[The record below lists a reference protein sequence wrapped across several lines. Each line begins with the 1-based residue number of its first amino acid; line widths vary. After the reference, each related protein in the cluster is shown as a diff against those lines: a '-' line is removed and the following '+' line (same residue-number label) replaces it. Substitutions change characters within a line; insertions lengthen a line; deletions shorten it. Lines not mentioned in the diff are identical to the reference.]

1 MYHGPCTETCS
12 IWCNKL
18 TVYAV
23 RLTALPV
30 AHEYA
35 CLIVRGYKTA
45 ETRMT
50 THLKN
55 MCGRYIVLYAK
66 LIDVISGHWPEL
78 IDDLRRH
85 WPDASDVMFNSPW
98 PLTYEKSDGH
108 AWALVKLGETVTK
121 TCCGAPCTHD
131 LELLATEDVSSHSW
145 CTRKHLC
152 VHQNWKF
159 KHATRILDVI
169 MFRYPVKVRPM
180 PGMWIQSIP
189 VTAIPWG
196 GMNIEQRGVLL
207 SSIRQD

>member
-1 MYHGPCTETCS
+1 
-12 IWCNKL
+12 
-18 TVYAV
+18 
-23 RLTALPV
+23 
-30 AHEYA
+30 
-35 CLIVRGYKTA
+35 
-45 ETRMT
+45 MT

-55 MCGRYIVLYAK
+55 MCGRYVVLYAK
-66 LIDVISGHWPEL
+66 LIDDIRRHWPEP
-78 IDDLRRH
+78 IDELRRH

-108 AWALVKLGETVTK
+108 AWALVKLVETVTK

-169 MFRYPVKVRPM
+169 MFQYPVKVRPM

-189 VTAIPWG
+189 VTVIPWG